1 MVRVVNATE
10 NDTIIVIV
18 LGKPQVPTM
27 GFVHSVTVFQSLSL
41 NSVQGKGV
49 FE

>member
-18 LGKPQVPTM
+18 LGQPQVPTM
-27 GFVHSVTVFQSLSL
+27 VFIASPFSKASL